1 MRKTEDEKLRL
12 LTDETEEVANI
23 QRKLEEEPK
32 KVTTRQGKM

>member
-12 LTDETEEVANI
+12 LTDETERVANI

-32 KVTTRQGKM
+32 QVTTRQGKM